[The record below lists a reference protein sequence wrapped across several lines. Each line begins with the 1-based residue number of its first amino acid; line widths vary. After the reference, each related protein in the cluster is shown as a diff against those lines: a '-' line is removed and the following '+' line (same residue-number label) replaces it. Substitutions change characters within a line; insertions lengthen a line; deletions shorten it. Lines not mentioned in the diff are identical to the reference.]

1 MPRHLVLRLEGP
13 LLSFG
18 AEAIDN
24 FGVVRDFPAASMLVG
39 LMANALGWRRE
50 DREAHQNLQDR
61 LVFAARRDR
70 EGSRFT
76 EFQTAQLD
84 GAAQHWTTRGAVEGR
99 RGGADT
105 YKSPHLRYRD
115 HDADAA
121 VTVVLRLQQE
131 AHSPNLDE
139 IAHALQYPARPL
151 FLGRKPCIPSQSL
164 VARDPFVEAD
174 YLLAALKA
182 VPLIED
188 LTVKP
193 HRRKPFIRIAIPAL
207 SREMPEPGWAQERV
221 ADERNWLTG
230 LHGGER
236 RLFIRSIARQDF
248 TNQDF
253 ARSSRATPP
262 DEKAST

>member
-84 GAAQHWTTRGAVEGR
+84 GGAQHWTTRGAVEGR

-105 YKSPHLRYRD
+105 YKSPHLPGPSAAAHWSPRLRSEGRQIQ
-115 HDADAA
+115 AGSCSGPPAA
-121 VTVVLRLQQE
+121 VQGQSRRIKRGGVLQHRVDSMYRADGLIDLARL
-131 AHSPNLDE
+131 DRVFRVC
-139 IAHALQYPARPL
+139 RPL
-151 FLGRKPCIPSQSL
+151 QCARKGRAKRGKIG
-164 VARDPFVEAD
+164 EN
-174 YLLAALKA
+174 
-182 VPLIED
+182 
-188 LTVKP
+188 
-193 HRRKPFIRIAIPAL
+193 
-207 SREMPEPGWAQERV
+207 GRV
-221 ADERNWLTG
+221 FE
-230 LHGGER
+230 
-236 RLFIRSIARQDF
+236 
-248 TNQDF
+248 
-253 ARSSRATPP
+253 
-262 DEKAST
+262 